1 MSKVLRLV
9 GVAIYYAAIV
19 IFKTFAFIVKVIS
32 NEMRRSEK
40 RQRERE
46 RRIARAENA
55 ELRRLRLNT
64 ARRNASETS
73 A

>member
-9 GVAIYYAAIV
+9 GGAIYYAAIV

-55 ELRRLRLNT
+55 ELRRLLLNA